1 MWKCELGYAPHLA
14 KVSQSS
20 NTKMAA
26 LTPHYKVRE
35 TILDISHKQH
45 KWSEWENC
53 VLVKL
58 LLKVVYV
65 DMYFGGAC
73 AFAGNVAIFLNIVYF
88 GGTIYIMVEKN
99 LSTILPVEKNGKYQ
113 VCVTQMLV

>member
-1 MWKCELGYAPHLA
+1 
-14 KVSQSS
+14 
-20 NTKMAA
+20 MAA
-26 LTPHYKVRE
+26 LTPRYKVRE

-88 GGTIYIMVEKN
+88 GGTIVHYGGEKFIHKFCLWKKWQISSMRDTN
-99 LSTILPVEKNGKYQ
+99 ALINHQ
-113 VCVTQMLV
+113 CIA